1 MLCSTQR
8 TLPSNL
14 PNTASTHVLYD
25 TTAPHS
31 YIGFRC
37 KHYLGA
43 MGLMACIGSKSCCD
57 TCCVG
62 AACWDGFGVLSDLGI
77 GNVGNGLLRFGCA
90 VFAFTPSMSRASSAI
105 IVAIKRSTS
114 KRTAACSSL
123 VMLRIVFSARCTSAK
138 ALTVPTPYVQNHHPK
153 TVSTALPKT
162 AARFFYV

>member
-1 MLCSTQR
+1 MLYAA
-8 TLPSNL
+8 
-14 PNTASTHVLYD
+14 TAQ
-25 TTAPHS
+25 HS

-43 MGLMACIGSKSCCD
+43 MGLMACMGSKSCCD

-62 AACWDGFGVLSDLGI
+62 TAWIGLGTLADLGI

-90 VFAFTPSMSRASSAI
+90 VFAFTPSMSQSSSAI

-123 VMLRIVFSARCTSAK
+123 VMLRIAFSARCTSTK
-138 ALTVPTPYVQNHHPK
+138 AVTVPPPYVQNHHPK
-153 TVSTALPKT
+153 TVSTSLPKT